1 MTIIK
6 LIALFAVLPVGG
18 WLIAFILFPC
28 GDKLDHITRK
38 QNGKGNKCGCPL
50 A

>member
-1 MTIIK
+1 MVIIK
-6 LIALFAVLPVGG
+6 LIALFVGLPLGG
-18 WLIAFILFPC
+18 MLIAWALFPC